1 MVASHARGGDLPCV
15 AGLQVPEDVDAAD
28 GATWVI
34 KRYVDGK
41 QPPADTTAPASG
53 TTIEVGASTASTTL
67 LSTAYVSL
75 SQDPAVNV
83 NLRLSSLCQGSH
95 DAATKDEFLVPMDR
109 VARFVTDL
117 CRGSFLE
124 HGCTVRL
131 VQPRSAAP
139 KATGCLSLG
148 SQLPAKPPAG
158 SAAARANGSGSG
170 SGLGSGSGSGAG
182 GDGTSA
188 SVMGLAL
195 LIPSC
200 VEVTKRG
207 LRMRAM
213 DARMT
218 VDSAVRNRGSFS
230 LSNEILFTHDQVR
243 RCRRARL
250 SFACCSRRRRG
261 VVLATACLR
270 VPQRGA
276 GVRLQAPRRP
286 P

>member
-1 MVASHARGGDLPCV
+1 M

-158 SAAARANGSGSG
+158 SAAGRANGSGSG
-170 SGLGSGSGSGAG
+170 SSGSGVGA
-182 GDGTSA
+182 TA

-250 SFACCSRRRRG
+250 SFACCSRLRRG